1 MCAPAYVW
9 SSALQVQRFP
19 GAVRLGVCAAVS
31 LSVKL
36 AVSDSLHLPK
46 CKALLKIQGF
56 PGGISDK
63 ELAGDL

>member
-1 MCAPAYVW
+1 MLAP
-9 SSALQVQRFP
+9 
-19 GAVRLGVCAAVS
+19 VS

-46 CKALLKIQGF
+46 CKVLLKTQGF
-56 PGGISDK
+56 PGGVTDK